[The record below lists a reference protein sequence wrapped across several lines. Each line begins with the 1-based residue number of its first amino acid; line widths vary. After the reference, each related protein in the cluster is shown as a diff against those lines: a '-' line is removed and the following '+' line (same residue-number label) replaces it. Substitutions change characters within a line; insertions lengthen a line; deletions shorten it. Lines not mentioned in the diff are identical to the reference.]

1 MRDSTHRDD
10 EVAGRHDRR
19 GGVPGFGGFEHDA
32 GSGSGI
38 LRYEFGSDLGLGDS
52 NFDFALVADFAS
64 LDDYEAYSSHPEHIA
79 VIQQAIRPIVAEAQ
93 RVQYE
98 I

>member
-1 MRDSTHRDD
+1 MIRHTVMMRWQDGTTD
-10 EVAGRHDRR
+10 EAVSQVLAGLNTMPDL
-19 GGVPGFGGFEHDA
+19 VP
-32 GSGSGI
+32 GI

-79 VIQQAIRPIVAEAQ
+79 VIQQVIRPIVAEAQ